1 MDGSRIGLTS
11 NPAVAI
17 VAGQQQSRR
26 LRPKWEGA
34 SSMRKNDLIKAVAQR
49 VQQPETQVAAVINA
63 AVVTI
68 EDALAKGEDVTIS
81 GFGTFRVSERSARE
95 GRNPQTGEQITIPP
109 RKTASFKPGSQ
120 LKRVVG
126 EEATA

>member
-1 MDGSRIGLTS
+1 
-11 NPAVAI
+11 
-17 VAGQQQSRR
+17 
-26 LRPKWEGA
+26 
-34 SSMRKNDLIKAVAQR
+34 MRKNDLITTVAQK
-49 VQQPETQVAAVINA
+49 VQMPQTQVATVINA
-63 AVVTI
+63 AIDTI
-68 EDALAKGEDVTIS
+68 EDSLARGEEVAIS

-95 GRNPQTGEQITIPP
+95 GRNPQTGQQITIPP

>member
-1 MDGSRIGLTS
+1 
-11 NPAVAI
+11 
-17 VAGQQQSRR
+17 
-26 LRPKWEGA
+26 
-34 SSMRKNDLIKAVAQR
+34 MRKNDLIKAVAQK
-49 VQQPETQVAAVINA
+49 VQQPETQVSAVINA
-63 AVVTI
+63 AVDTI

-81 GFGTFRVSERSARE
+81 GFGTFRVSERSALE